1 MLSQASVQ
9 LHTTIRRSVC
19 ADLDS
24 YVLVRSL
31 VGVLNQLFP
40 LLDSLRVCLARTQV
54 SLMDQEHDVR
64 IVSLL
69 DDTLELISGDSG
81 SSRSC
86 VSQLRSSDHSLAD
99 LYIRQ
104 LNYLILDFR
113 IESQIQLRFLHLR
126 LVSES
131 RLHRYVCTCCL
142 RDYLVV
148 TLYLFTLVG
157 VRGTPSLATLV
168 AQYRSYRNN
177 GLLVKP
183 LSGERCVDGYR
194 HFATN
199 RLKRLRL
206 SLDVLFCQ
214 RFQLVRTRRK
224 RHNDCQYKE
233 WQEKLFVHN
242 FDVSLKCYNVTIFT
256 SFVYHSHY
264 RAKLLIF
271 FFM

>member
-99 LYIRQ
+99 LHIRQ

-113 IESQIQLRFLHLR
+113 IESQIQLRFLHLG

-131 RLHRYVCTCCL
+131 RFHGHVSTSCL
-142 RDYLVV
+142 RDHLIV
-148 TLYLFTLVG
+148 TFHLLTLVS
-157 VRGTPSLATLV
+157 VSCTPSLATLV
-168 AQYRSYRNN
+168 AQHRSYRNN